1 MKEKG
6 KMLKDKVKQ
15 KKGLNKNKKKKFFCL
30 SFLWFFL
37 KKKGF

>member
-15 KKGLNKNKKKKFFCL
+15 KKGLNKNTKKEGFLAEFFC
-30 SFLWFFL
+30 
-37 KKKGF
+37 GFS